1 MYPFAAEL
9 FGEVIEATG
18 PIKSSISLAGPSVIT
33 PMYTD
38 FPTPT
43 VGMDPSDSP
52 DDNMG
57 PSGTS
62 SDNVGLIVAVT
73 ANALLLALVVVGVP
87 LIVIMVMKL
96 RKNSRQRTLDATPTD
111 DSSSG

>member
-9 FGEVIEATG
+9 FGEVIEPTE
-18 PIKSSISLAGPSVIT
+18 PTESSTSLAGPSLIT

-38 FPTPT
+38 LPSPTD
-43 VGMDPSDSP
+43 GMDPMD
-52 DDNMG
+52 
-57 PSGTS
+57 PSGNS

-73 ANALLLALVVVGVP
+73 VNALLLALMVGVP
-87 LIVIMVMKL
+87 LIVIMVIKL
-96 RKNSRQRTLDATPTD
+96 RKNSRQRTLDLTPTD

>member
-9 FGEVIEATG
+9 FGEVIEPTE
-18 PIKSSISLAGPSVIT
+18 PNESSTSLAGPSVIT

-38 FPTPT
+38 FPSPT
-43 VGMDPSDSP
+43 DGMDA
-52 DDNMG
+52 MG
-57 PSGTS
+57 PSGNS

-87 LIVIMVMKL
+87 LIVIMVIKL
-96 RKNSRQRTLDATPTD
+96 RKNSRQRVLDVTPTD